1 MAERAPADGWLVEQ
15 GIGEERAL
23 LYRAGHA
30 VATQIR
36 WPGGLEPGL
45 VADAI
50 LTERARGAAR
60 GVARFADGSE
70 ALVSQLP
77 REASEGAPLRLR
89 ITRAAMGET
98 GRTKRAQARPCDE
111 VERPAPTLAE
121 SLPSARCVRAF
132 PAGDWEEV
140 QALATSGI
148 AVFPGGALHFAP
160 TPAMTIVDVDGHL
173 PPRELALAAVPVL
186 ARGIGLLG
194 LGGNIAV
201 DFPTLAAKT
210 DRKLLDT
217 ALDQAMTDID
227 HERTAM
233 NGFGLVQIV
242 RRSQR
247 PSLLHL
253 VQLDPSGAAARLLLR
268 QAERLDGHG
277 AIAIDAHPDIAARLT
292 GDWLAELR
300 RRTGRAVMLRPDP
313 ALAPGAGHAQ
323 IVAP

>member
-111 VERPAPTLAE
+111 VERH
-121 SLPSARCVRAF
+121 
-132 PAGDWEEV
+132 
-140 QALATSGI
+140 ALATSGI

-160 TPAMTIVDVDGHL
+160 TPAMTVVDVDGHL

-186 ARGIGLLG
+186 AR
-194 LGGNIAV
+194 
-201 DFPTLAAKT
+201 KT

-253 VQLDPSGAAARLLLR
+253 VQLDPPGAAARLLLR